1 MLEKCFVS
9 YLALNTLFETRCHI
23 TTQTKPILILIIALY
38 TFSEEAEHKWLYWE
52 ARHSVTRID
61 KYTSAPFSNVEC
73 SANEV
78 WMF

>member
-1 MLEKCFVS
+1 MIV
-9 YLALNTLFETRCHI
+9 
-23 TTQTKPILILIIALY
+23 LY

-61 KYTSAPFSNVEC
+61 KYTSAPFSNVER

-78 WMF
+78 WMFWTTQVHLQKSYGVWLIRCVICA